1 MNEDDD
7 HLSGVL
13 NEETKAISIEKK
25 WARGFAQAF
34 PGMSFEAFQQPFPVD
49 FITDFIYE

>member
-1 MNEDDD
+1 MELIPMNEDDD

-25 WARGFAQAF
+25 
-34 PGMSFEAFQQPFPVD
+34 
-49 FITDFIYE
+49 